1 MAFVEKWKF
10 VGDFGLFVVHLF
22 CLITRGV
29 LGASSSSEDLLGGS
43 AAPLYSAGDFDR
55 LIPMRPHLVLF
66 FAPWCGHCQ
75 RLSPVFE
82 KLAEKYNVDLEREEI
97 VIAKVLP

>member
-1 MAFVEKWKF
+1 MAFVETGKF
-10 VGDFGLFVVHLF
+10 VVDFGLVVVHLLI

-29 LGASSSSEDLLGGS
+29 LGASEDLLGGS

-55 LIPMRPHLVLF
+55 QIPMRPHLVLF

-82 KLAEKYNVDLEREEI
+82 KLAEKYNVDLDREEI